1 MGLNLHSK
9 LFKGSQVEVCQEFV
23 LEIQSML
30 HLFQLTTW
38 LFSLNMNCYLHRANI
53 FLHVYFFILYLY
65 FALAHT

>member
-30 HLFQLTTW
+30 PPL
-38 LFSLNMNCYLHRANI
+38 SINYMDI
-53 FLHVYFFILYLY
+53 FLKYELLFTSCKYFSTRLF
-65 FALAHT
+65 F